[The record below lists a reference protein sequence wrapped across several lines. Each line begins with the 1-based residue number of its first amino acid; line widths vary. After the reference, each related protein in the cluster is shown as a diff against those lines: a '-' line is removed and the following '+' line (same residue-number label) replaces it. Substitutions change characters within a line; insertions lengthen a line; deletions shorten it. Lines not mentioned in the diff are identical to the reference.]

1 MSYPV
6 IRLKKGHDRRLRAGH
21 PWIYSNEIVPPEPPP
36 PPGSLVRVRTAEG
49 KVFGVATY
57 NPHSLI
63 ALRVLTRNKDA
74 RIGRHFFGVRLE
86 RALRLRERLFA
97 RPFYRLVHGEADGL
111 PGLVIDRYGE
121 HLVVQLNTAGMERL
135 WPACREALEALLEP
149 ASILLRNDSP
159 VRALEGLAEEVRV
172 ELGAPPE
179 RVRIEENGL
188 PFWAQPRGGQ
198 KTGWYYDQR
207 LNRRFVR
214 LLARDQEVLDLYCYG
229 GGFAFNALHAGAR
242 TALLV
247 DSSEKALEL
256 ARANARLQGMEAR
269 VTLERAE
276 VFDLIEQL
284 ASERRRFGL
293 VMADPPS
300 FVKSKAK
307 LATGLRAYRRLAERC
322 ARLVA
327 EGGVLC
333 LSCCSHNVTPEDFR
347 REILRGLKA
356 AGRGSRQLT
365 FAGAAPDHPVHPMLA
380 ETAYLKF
387 YAFALD

>member
-1 MSYPV
+1 MSYPI

-21 PWIYSNEIVPPEPPP
+21 PWIYSNEIVPPEPPLP
-36 PPGSLVRVRTAEG
+36 AGSLVRVRTADG
-49 KVFGVATY
+49 KVFAVAYY

-74 RIGRHFFGVRLE
+74 RIGRHFFAVRLE
-86 RALRLRERLFA
+86 RALRLRERLFD

-111 PGLVIDRYGE
+111 PGLVVDRYGE

-135 WPACREALEALLEP
+135 WGPCREALDRLLEP
-149 ASILLRNDSP
+149 KSILLRNDSP
-159 VRALEGLAEEVRV
+159 VRTLEGLGEEVRI

-188 PFWAQPRGGQ
+188 PFLARPRGGQ

-207 LNRRFVR
+207 LNRAFVR

-229 GGFAFNALHAGAR
+229 GGFALNALHAGAR
-242 TALLV
+242 SALLV
-247 DSSEKALEL
+247 DSSARALEL
-256 ARANARLQGMEAR
+256 ARDNARLQGVGER
-269 VTLERAE
+269 VTVEEGEAFAVAER
-276 VFDLIEQL
+276 L
-284 ASERRRFGL
+284 AGERRRFGL
-293 VMADPPS
+293 VIADPPS
-300 FVKSKAK
+300 FVKSRAK

-327 EGGVLC
+327 EGGALC

-347 REILRGLKA
+347 REILIGIRN
-356 AGRGSRQLT
+356 AGRGARQLA
-365 FAGAAPDHPVHPMLA
+365 FAGAGPDHPVHPVLA

-387 YAFALD
+387 FAFVLD